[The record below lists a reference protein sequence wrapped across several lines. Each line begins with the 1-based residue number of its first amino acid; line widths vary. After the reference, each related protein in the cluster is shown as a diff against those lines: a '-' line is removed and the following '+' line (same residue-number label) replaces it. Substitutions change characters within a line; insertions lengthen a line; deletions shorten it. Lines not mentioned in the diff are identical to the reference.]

1 MVVVVVAAGLEAV
14 FVVEERFCPSS
25 ISQIK
30 FLSPPQFPFLNN
42 PLLDVTWMQ
51 LLVLRSVK
59 YKHQVSKIRLN
70 NDRFVIC
77 NAYLLLEIPMPS

>member
-42 PLLDVTWMQ
+42 PL
-51 LLVLRSVK
+51 
-59 YKHQVSKIRLN
+59 
-70 NDRFVIC
+70 
-77 NAYLLLEIPMPS
+77 